1 MKKFSV
7 SIDEAVKLLRRDK
20 QTLYV
25 AIREGRLKANKR
37 NNRWCIPVSEIR
49 KYQSKLQIRGG
60 D

>member
-7 SIDEAVKLLRRDK
+7 SVGEAVRLLRRDK

-25 AIREGRLKANKR
+25 AIRAGRLKANKR